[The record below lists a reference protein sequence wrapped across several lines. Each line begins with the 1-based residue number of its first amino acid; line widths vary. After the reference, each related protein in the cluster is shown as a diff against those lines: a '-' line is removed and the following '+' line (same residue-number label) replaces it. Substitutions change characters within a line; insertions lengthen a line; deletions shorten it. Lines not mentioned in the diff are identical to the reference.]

1 MKNMSSSTTGNLM
14 EFMKKN
20 EDEIKSGLKVAG
32 KAIETAHKVHQQVQK
47 DEQKASNEVSR
58 NESQAERDTAEAAK
72 LEKQEEDDIAKAEA
86 SLQSGLNSLGE
97 LVKMVK
103 EEESGLDAD
112 ISELTDM
119 AERLRNNPS
128 SLGRSDVKSL
138 VEVAGEAYNLVE
150 DEINAEDKLSQ
161 YFVYYATDLDKVV
174 GVEEAAQ
181 KDLKTLEEETEFEAQ
196 RSGHKNRMKKLM
208 QYESKEEDEF
218 KQEVQELKQEFSE
231 EESELQM
238 LQKEIIHT
246 KEELDK
252 LIQTYEVIESQLQD
266 LGYESM
272 AQKIDQFRQSAQ
284 QDYDKLEHA
293 EEELQEAESRLDKGE
308 KEIGN

>member
-1 MKNMSSSTTGNLM
+1 MK
-14 EFMKKN
+14 EN

-72 LEKQEEDDIAKAEA
+72 LEKQEEDDIAKAES

-218 KQEVQELKQEFSE
+218 KQEVQELKQGFSE